1 MSTIKS
7 SLCDHSDSYI
17 LVKGNIIVPNTA
29 ATGAAI
35 NNTNREVILK
45 NCTSITD
52 CITEINNIQVDD
64 AQNIDVVMPMYNL
77 IDYSDIYSRTSES
90 LWQKYWDEPT
100 LNKNGNAIDFPE
112 NKNNTNLFK
121 VKQQIAGQTGNVGTK
136 DAEIMVS
143 LRYISNFWRTL
154 EMYLINCEISFGLKW
169 PRKCIVVAGTANN
182 QNPRFQINDTKLYI
196 DFVTLSIQENIKLLK
211 QLELGFKRAINWNKQ

>member
-7 SLCDHSDSYI
+7 SLCDYSDSYI

-90 LWQKYWDEPT
+90 LWQKY
-100 LNKNGNAIDFPE
+100 
-112 NKNNTNLFK
+112 
-121 VKQQIAGQTGNVGTK
+121 
-136 DAEIMVS
+136 
-143 LRYISNFWRTL
+143 
-154 EMYLINCEISFGLKW
+154 
-169 PRKCIVVAGTANN
+169 
-182 QNPRFQINDTKLYI
+182 
-196 DFVTLSIQENIKLLK
+196 
-211 QLELGFKRAINWNKQ
+211 